1 MAATE
6 TLLQGATQVTSSLS
20 ANYTAGGGTI
30 SMAAA
35 LVDHGGAPLT
45 GPFEILVGRNRPS
58 SERRYFVATP
68 SGSNLTVT
76 ASPGYTDNQNFITGD
91 LIDVISAWETQ
102 RRLRAF
108 ALLHTHTG
116 GTGTVDGPVLAH
128 TALSSIGTNTHA
140 QVDTHIAASAAH
152 GIGAW
157 TAWTPASLTQSVAV
171 TFTAT
176 RCRYKIIDKLAVVQF
191 KITITSAG
199 TAGSA
204 LVLGVPAALTPAAAD
219 DAVGAFYYFDVGT
232 SYYAGTLLFTSS
244 TVVGV
249 VHPAASGYF
258 GSVPNFAVAN
268 TDTWWGQMT
277 YEVP

>member
-1 MAATE
+1 VAATE

-20 ANYTAGGGTI
+20 ANYTAGGGTLV
-30 SMAAA
+30 MASA
-35 LVDHGGAPLT
+35 LLDHGGGAIS
-45 GPFEILVGRNRPS
+45 GPFEILVGRNRPA

-68 SGSNLTVT
+68 SGSNLTVV
-76 ASPGYTDNQNFITGD
+76 ASSGYTDNQNFASGD

-116 GTGTVDGPVLAH
+116 TVDGSTV
-128 TALSSIGTNTHA
+128 
-140 QVDTHIAASAAH
+140 

-157 TAWTPASLTQSVAV
+157 TAWTPTGVGQGVSV

-191 KITITSAG
+191 KLTITSAG
-199 TAGSA
+199 TAGSPIT
-204 LVLGVPAALTPAAAD
+204 LGVPAALTPAAAD
-219 DAVGAFYYFDVGT
+219 DAVGAFYYSDAGT
-232 SYYAGTLLFTSS
+232 SYYAGTLLFSAS
-244 TVVGV
+244 VLVGV
-249 VHPAASGYF
+249 VHPAAAGFF
-258 GSVPNFAVAN
+258 GTNPNFAVAN
-268 TDTWWGQMT
+268 TDVWWGQMT